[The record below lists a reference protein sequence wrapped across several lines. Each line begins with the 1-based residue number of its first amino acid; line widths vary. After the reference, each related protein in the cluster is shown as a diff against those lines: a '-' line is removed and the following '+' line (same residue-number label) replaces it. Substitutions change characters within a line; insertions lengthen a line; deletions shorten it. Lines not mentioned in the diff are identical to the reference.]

1 MLYMV
6 ITVGSTKGGVG
17 KSTIA
22 CNLAVQSSLAGVETL
37 LVDADIQG
45 SSLSFRSTRGQDDIQ
60 AVAITTPTL
69 HKDLKKFERQYGLI
83 LIDAGGRDTAVFRS
97 ALIACDMLLIPVRP
111 SQYDVWAANDTIKL
125 LEEARTYKEIPAY
138 FVINQAT
145 NTKIARGAIEA
156 MGSFSGNAATL
167 KSTLFLR
174 VAYESSIVLGKGV
187 SEYEPKGKAAEEM
200 KALYREVVKKG
211 KLYK

>member
-1 MLYMV
+1 M
-6 ITVGSTKGGVG
+6 
-17 KSTIA
+17 
-22 CNLAVQSSLAGVETL
+22 
-37 LVDADIQG
+37 
-45 SSLSFRSTRGQDDIQ
+45 
-60 AVAITTPTL
+60 
-69 HKDLKKFERQYGLI
+69 
-83 LIDAGGRDTAVFRS
+83 IDAGGRDTAVFRS

-211 KLYK
+211 KLCK